1 MNNRKKEATQAQLDA
16 EKAVLKQLEAQYK
29 KALDDINERIK
40 VLQADELTASRI
52 YRIEHQKA
60 LKGQVEA
67 ILDKL
72 HADEYGTISQFL
84 SQTYTDAF
92 VYTAYDLFG
101 QGVPLILA
109 IDPKDAVRAI
119 QTDSKI
125 REDLYTA
132 LGVDTTKLKQSISA
146 EISRGLASGM
156 PYSDIARNI
165 SNATRAPLN
174 RANTIVAT
182 EAHRIQEAAAHDVHK
197 KAKSKGADIVRQ
209 WNSTLDGRTRDAH
222 RRMDGQI
229 VEVDEPFD
237 MGGQKAM
244 YPGNFGDPAQDC
256 NCRCTVL
263 QRARWALGADELKTL
278 QQRAEFFDLGE
289 VKNLE
294 EFSRKYIKAVE
305 NVENSDIIKE
315 KISELTGIPLDRI
328 NLDGLPK
335 EAQEIILKSFEDV
348 YGRYPQL
355 KGHTNAIRFD
365 PSINATAQSKS
376 LVGEVIIGPDFLDI
390 EKLAKDHAYSVKLGF
405 HPKGTEN
412 LNSLIVHELGHQLD
426 GLLTKKGAYGGA
438 VSEYGVI
445 RTSRKVRKEVL
456 TRLGLTDERLREIRR
471 EYAAQ
476 GYAGKDLNHAVS
488 FERREFIANE
498 VSDYAN
504 ENEREFFAECFA
516 EYMTSAK
523 PRTAA
528 LLFGEVL
535 TSVMEGL

>member
-40 VLQADELTASRI
+40 VLQADELTQSRI
-52 YRIEHQKA
+52 YRLEHQKA
-60 LKGQVEA
+60 LKGQVSA

-84 SQTYTDAF
+84 SQAYTDAF

-101 QGVPLILA
+101 QGVPLILP

-125 REDLYTA
+125 SEDLYTA

-165 SNATRAPLN
+165 SSATRAPLN

-182 EAHRIQEAAAHDVHK
+182 EAHRIQEAAAYDVHK

-209 WNSTLDGRTRDAH
+209 WNSTLDGKTRSAH

-229 VEVDEPFD
+229 VEVDEPFV

-244 YPGNFGDPAQDC
+244 YPGEFGDPAQDC

-278 QQRAEFFDLGE
+278 QQRAEFFGLDKSEDLKE
-289 VKNLE
+289 FKKNYL
-294 EFSRKYIKAVE
+294 
-305 NVENSDIIKE
+305 NSAKTLE
-315 KISELTGIPLDRI
+315 KISENGKMDI
-328 NLDGLPK
+328 GFQFFAHMPK
-335 EAQEIILKSFEDV
+335 EKFVAYALNPDKAPDKAKAFEDALGYNLSNYAELMV
-348 YGRYPQL
+348 NIEAHL
-355 KGHTNAIRFD
+355 D
-365 PSINATAQSKS
+365 ESKF
-376 LVGEVIIGPDFLDI
+376 V
-390 EKLAKDHAYSVKLGF
+390 
-405 HPKGTEN
+405 PKGDLGYGMRYEYV
-412 LNSLIVHELGHQLD
+412 IELEGPN
-426 GLLTKKGAYGGA
+426 GKKAN
-438 VSEYGVI
+438 
-445 RTSRKVRKEVL
+445 VL
-456 TRLGLTDERLREIRR
+456 TAWIQDGDEKR
-471 EYAAQ
+471 
-476 GYAGKDLNHAVS
+476 
-488 FERREFIANE
+488 
-498 VSDYAN
+498 
-504 ENEREFFAECFA
+504 
-516 EYMTSAK
+516 
-523 PRTAA
+523 
-528 LLFGEVL
+528 L
-535 TSVMEGL
+535 TSLYVTDKKVTE